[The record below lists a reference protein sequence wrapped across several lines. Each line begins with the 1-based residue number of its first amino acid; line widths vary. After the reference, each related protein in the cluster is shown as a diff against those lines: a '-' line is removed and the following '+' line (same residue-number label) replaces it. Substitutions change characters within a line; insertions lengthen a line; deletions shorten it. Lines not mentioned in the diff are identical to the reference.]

1 MIVLGI
7 HDGHNCGSALFK
19 DGNLICALSE
29 ERVTR
34 NKNEYGFPI
43 HAINFAIFCLLEYFV
58 NEFILSI
65 TSPFDLVK
73 KLDLKS

>member
-43 HAINFAIFCLLEYFV
+43 HAINYCLKHANLKKTRLIKYLFQLRNFHLDIF
-58 NEFILSI
+58 
-65 TSPFDLVK
+65 
-73 KLDLKS
+73 